1 MATTRPRSKKL
12 ADQALAPAHAL
23 WRLDR
28 PGESPYRFQAKSAAE
43 AVHRQDRTRKAL
55 HRLLTPPRLRPA
67 PVALRR
73 LKSVDRGD
81 FVREKLLL
89 RTSRKNLMP
98 VHLLL
103 PKRAPR
109 PLPVVTAFHG
119 HGYGVKD
126 IIGLRK
132 DGTDRKTRDGYHQDF
147 AAALCR
153 RGIAVAAPEISCL
166 GERQAQ
172 FHDLETIGG
181 AVAPTTC
188 THSAIRAFHLGGSVV
203 ELRVYDAWRLVDY
216 LRTRR
221 DLDTGR
227 VGTLG
232 ISGGGMHALFSA
244 CLDTRIRVAV
254 ISGYFWHWRRSL
266 LAIAHCACNFVPGL
280 HQFGE
285 VDGLT
290 GLISP
295 RPLFVEAGTRD
306 PIFPIAGGKQAVQ
319 DARRIHA
326 AWGVPEN
333 LQTEF
338 FEGRHQI
345 HGGRSYSFLMHHLAP
360 KVPRKE
366 NRK

>member
-12 ADQALAPAHAL
+12 ADRALAPAQAL
-23 WRLDR
+23 WRLYP
-28 PGESPYRFQAKSAAE
+28 PGESPYRFQAKSAAD
-43 AVHRQDRTRKAL
+43 AVHWQDRTRKAL
-55 HRLLTPPRLRPA
+55 HRLLMPPRLRPA
-67 PVALRR
+67 PLALRR
-73 LKSVDRGD
+73 LESPDRDD

-89 RTSRKNLMP
+89 RTRRDSLMP
-98 VHLLL
+98 VYLLL

-109 PLPVVTAFHG
+109 PLPVVTAFRG

-126 IIGLRK
+126 IVGLRK
-132 DGTDRKTRDGYHQDF
+132 DGTERKTPDGYHQDF
-147 AAALCR
+147 ASALRR
-153 RGIAVAAPEISCL
+153 RGIAVAAPGISCF

-172 FHDLETIGG
+172 FHDLETIRG

-188 THSAIRAFHLGGSVV
+188 TRNAMLAFHLGGSVV
-203 ELRVYDAWRLVDY
+203 GLRVYDAWRLVDY
-216 LRTRR
+216 LQTRR

-227 VGTLG
+227 LGTMG
-232 ISGGGMHALFSA
+232 ISGGGMHAFFSA

-254 ISGYFWHWRRSL
+254 ISGYFCHWRRSI
-266 LAIAHCACNFVPGL
+266 LAISHCAYNFVPGL
-280 HQFGE
+280 HQLGE
-285 VDGLT
+285 VDDLT

-319 DARRIHA
+319 NARRIHA

-360 KVPRKE
+360 KLPRKE
-366 NRK
+366 NKK